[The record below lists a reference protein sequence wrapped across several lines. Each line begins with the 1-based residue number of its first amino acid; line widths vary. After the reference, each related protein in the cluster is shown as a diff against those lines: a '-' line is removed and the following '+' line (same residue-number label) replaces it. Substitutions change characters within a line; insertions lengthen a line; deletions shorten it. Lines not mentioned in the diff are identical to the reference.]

1 MHMRL
6 WLLTCTVVLA
16 GVAYGDSLYRPDGGL
31 GSLFADRKACQ
42 VGDIIHIIVTESASA
57 SQTMADTNNSSSEAR
72 VGPGLGKL
80 SFLPLW
86 GYGGD
91 ISAQSKGATTRS
103 DTLTARL
110 AVTVVDVAENGNL
123 LVEGERL
130 VGVHKTHQTLKITGE
145 VRPRDVGPDST
156 VPSYKVANIKL
167 TYSGSSPNRPGS
179 QTGIITRLLHW
190 LF

>member
-1 MHMRL
+1 MRTRI
-6 WLLTCTVVLA
+6 WLSVWILAVATVH
-16 GVAYGDSLYRPDGGL
+16 GDSLYRTEGGL
-31 GSLFADRKACQ
+31 GNLFADRKAFQ
-42 VGDIIHIIVTESASA
+42 VGDVIHIVVTESASA
-57 SQTMADTNNSSSEAR
+57 SQNMTDANASSSTAR
-72 VGPGLGKL
+72 VGPGAGKL

-91 ISAQSKGATTRS
+91 ISAQAKGTTTRS

-110 AVTVVDVAENGNL
+110 AATVVGVAPNGDL

-130 VGVHKTHQTLKITGE
+130 VSVHKTHQTLKITGQ
-145 VRPRDVGPDST
+145 VRPRDIGADNS
-156 VPSYKVANIKL
+156 VPSYKVANIRL
-167 TYSGSSPNRPGS
+167 SYSGSSPNRPGS